1 MLSLIALSAAL
12 LQEPPAP
19 PPPPPVE
26 AHSRVV
32 FLGADGGAPG
42 ELDADNDGQ
51 VTREEFAAPMN
62 GAFDRLDKD
71 ADGRLSPDELARR
84 PGALEDG
91 VTIRRLG
98 DGEVQRFELRRP
110 GPAGESPARFSR
122 DGGRTVVFISP
133 DDDSAGSRVVVRPRR
148 GGPGVIRFDGVGPGG
163 SLPHG
168 GRVVVHAADGPGNRD
183 LDKDGD
189 GKVSEAEFTA
199 PLREVFA
206 RMDADRSG
214 FIEEGERGRDGE
226 VRVFTHRIE
235 TPDDE

>member
-26 AHSRVV
+26 VQSRVV
-32 FLGADGGAPG
+32 FVGADGVASG

-51 VTREEFAAPMN
+51 VTREEFAAPLN
-62 GAFDRLDKD
+62 GAFDRLDKNG
-71 ADGRLSPDELARR
+71 DGRLSSEELALR
-84 PGALEDG
+84 PGSPEG
-91 VTIRRLG
+91 EVRVRRLG
-98 DGEVQRFELRRP
+98 DGDVQRFELRRP
-110 GPAGESPARFSR
+110 GPAGEGAARFSR

-133 DDDSAGSRVVVRPRR
+133 DHDGPESRVVVRTRPD
-148 GGPGVIRFDGVGPGG
+148 GPGVIAFDGAGPGG
-163 SLPHG
+163 RVPHG
-168 GRVVVHAADGPGNRD
+168 TRVVVHAADGPGNRD

-189 GKVSEAEFTA
+189 GKISEAEFTA
-199 PLREVFA
+199 PLREAFA
-206 RMDADRSG
+206 RMDADHSG

-235 TPDDE
+235 TSDDE